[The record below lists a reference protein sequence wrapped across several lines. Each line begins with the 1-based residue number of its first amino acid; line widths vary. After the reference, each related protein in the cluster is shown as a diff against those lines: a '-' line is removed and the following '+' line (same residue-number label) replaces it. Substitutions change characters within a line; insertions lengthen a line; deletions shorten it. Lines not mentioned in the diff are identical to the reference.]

1 MAEAED
7 AVYSADHVKGKISEA
22 LGADTIKHLVVEDVS
37 AGCGSKFQVVVVSTA
52 FDGVPLIARQRL
64 VNAALEEEMKTIHA
78 LEMKTWTV
86 KQGVKKGVVAEDG
99 KSAE

>member
-1 MAEAED
+1 MADEQD
-7 AVYSADHVKGKISEA
+7 AITSDQIRAKITEA
-22 LGADTIKHLVVEDVS
+22 LGADTIKHLEVDDVS

-52 FDGVPLIARQRL
+52 FDGVGLLQRQRT
-64 VNAALEEEMKTIHA
+64 VNEALKEEMKTIHA

-86 KQGVKKGVVAEDG
+86 KQAVKKGVLVDE